1 MSTGSAPVFS
11 PEKLRGRLGDVLR
24 RDARGAVYSLRGCPY
39 LAVKEIRLG
48 GLDQHSV
55 DAIRRGLAALL
66 NTPHPGVLKYHQV
79 LADGNTILA
88 VTDRCCG
95 DLRQFIADY
104 RDIREPVPNELA
116 LSLLGQLADALAHL
130 HGPSRGVYSD
140 LLSGVIIEPGGVL
153 FTGDGQRIVLGDLGL
168 HGGTSSGAARPGDPA
183 YMAPEALLRGAT
195 TPASDVWSL
204 GAVAYELATLRKPD
218 FLGGRDP
225 AEAFAAGWSP
235 DLSGVADGFVRS
247 VLEKM
252 LALDPA
258 ERPTARELARLLRRP
273 GATAGEREA
282 QDTRLKEARAAF
294 AEALTRANDETLAL
308 ERDPTNSAAK
318 VDSIRGHYA
327 IAAMLFKEIQE
338 IKAEMGEPDEPDET
352 EESEESNEPE
362 EKHLIEEDDST
373 DLMRAVDR
381 SDVEAVKALTPLQ
394 GGVKMKGCARVGRWN
409 MYEGTSL
416 MRAAV
421 YGHAEIVEL
430 LAEKEEGLRD
440 SNGWTALMF
449 AAAHDHVPCVK
460 LLLEKEGGMQCDSG
474 WTALM
479 SAAKHGYTDCL
490 RLLLEKESG
499 VQDNKGWTALMSAA
513 KHGYTDCLRLL
524 LEKESGVQDNKGWT
538 ALMSAAKH
546 GYTDCL
552 RLLLEKESGVQDN
565 KGWTALMSAARHGH
579 IDCLN
584 LLLEREG
591 GIQDNE
597 GGTALMWAG
606 QSGHADCVKLLMEK
620 EGGIQGSNGWTAL
633 IVAAEH
639 GKADCVELL
648 LEKEGGLQKTD
659 GTTALM
665 WAAQNGHTS
674 CVRLLAD
681 KEAGMQD
688 NNGCTALMVAVR
700 GGRVECVKL
709 LMREKDLRDY
719 SGWTALDVAR
729 RWRDHEIVALLSE

>member
-1 MSTGSAPVFS
+1 MAVACGLYPSAPAAAKGAPRDVTNSPVSGLVGAMGIGSAPVFS

-168 HGGTSSGAARPGDPA
+168 HGGTSSGAARAGDPA
-183 YMAPEALLRGAT
+183 YVAPEALLRGAT

-235 DLSGVADGFVRS
+235 DLSGVADNFIRS
-247 VLEKM
+247 VLGKM

-273 GATAGEREA
+273 GASAGEREA
-282 QDTRLKEARAAF
+282 QDTRLKEARDAF
-294 AEALTRANDETLAL
+294 AEALTRANDEAIAL

-327 IAAMLFKEIQE
+327 TAAKLFEEIQE
-338 IKAEMGEPDEPDET
+338 IKAEMGESDEPDET
-352 EESEESNEPE
+352 EESEESEEPE
-362 EKHLIEEDDST
+362 KKHLIEEDDST

-381 SDVEAVKALTPLQ
+381 SDVEAVKALIPLQ
-394 GGVKMKGCARVGRWN
+394 GGVKMKGCALVGDWKV
-409 MYEGTSL
+409 YEGTAL

-449 AAAHDHVPCVK
+449 AAAYGHVHCVK
-460 LLLEKEGGMQCDSG
+460 LLLEKEGGMRSDEG

-479 SAAKHGYTDCL
+479 AAANAGHLECVS
-490 RLLLEKESG
+490 LLLGSEAG
-499 VQDNKGWTALMSAA
+499 MQDRS
-513 KHGYTDCLRLL
+513 
-524 LEKESGVQDNKGWT
+524 
-538 ALMSAAKH
+538 
-546 GYTDCL
+546 
-552 RLLLEKESGVQDN
+552 
-565 KGWTALMSAARHGH
+565 
-579 IDCLN
+579 
-584 LLLEREG
+584 
-591 GIQDNE
+591 
-597 GGTALMWAG
+597 GGTALMAAAG
-606 QSGHADCVKLLMEK
+606 NGHRGCVEALVGQEGGAEDNSKWTALMIAAEQGHADC
-620 EGGIQGSNGWTAL
+620 A
-633 IVAAEH
+633 
-639 GKADCVELL
+639 ELL
-648 LEKEGGLQKTD
+648 LEKEGRAQSRD
-659 GTTALM
+659 GWTALM
-665 WAAQNGHTS
+665 WAAKNGHAD
-674 CVRLLAD
+674 CVRLLVE
-681 KEAGMQD
+681 KEGGMQNSD
-688 NNGCTALMVAVR
+688 GWPALTVAAQS
-700 GGRVECVKL
+700 GRVECARL
-709 LMREKDLRDY
+709 LVREKGIRDNVDE
-719 SGWTALDVAR
+719 TALDMAR
-729 RWRDHEIVALLSE
+729 LWGRHEIVALLSE

>member
-1 MSTGSAPVFS
+1 MAVACGLYPSTPAAAKGAPRDATNGPVSGLVGAMGIGSIPVFS

-48 GLDQHSV
+48 GLDQHGV

-381 SDVEAVKALTPLQ
+381 SDVEAVKALVPLQ
-394 GGVKMKGCARVGRWN
+394 GGVKMKGCALVGDWKV
-409 MYEGTSL
+409 YEGTAL

-421 YGHAEIVEL
+421 YGHAELVEL

-460 LLLEKEGGMQCDSG
+460 LLLEKEGGMQCDS
-474 WTALM
+474 
-479 SAAKHGYTDCL
+479 
-490 RLLLEKESG
+490 
-499 VQDNKGWTALMSAA
+499 
-513 KHGYTDCLRLL
+513 
-524 LEKESGVQDNKGWT
+524 GWT

-648 LEKEGGLQKTD
+648 LEREGGLQKTD

-688 NNGCTALMVAVR
+688 NNGCTALMVAAQ
-700 GGRVECVKL
+700 GGYVECVKL
-709 LMREKDLRDY
+709 LMREKGLRDY
-719 SGWTALDVAR
+719 SGGTALDVAR
-729 RWRDHEIVALLSE
+729 RWRNHEVVALLSE

>member
-1 MSTGSAPVFS
+1 
-11 PEKLRGRLGDVLR
+11 
-24 RDARGAVYSLRGCPY
+24 
-39 LAVKEIRLG
+39 
-48 GLDQHSV
+48 
-55 DAIRRGLAALL
+55 
-66 NTPHPGVLKYHQV
+66 
-79 LADGNTILA
+79 
-88 VTDRCCG
+88 
-95 DLRQFIADY
+95 
-104 RDIREPVPNELA
+104 
-116 LSLLGQLADALAHL
+116 
-130 HGPSRGVYSD
+130 
-140 LLSGVIIEPGGVL
+140 
-153 FTGDGQRIVLGDLGL
+153 
-168 HGGTSSGAARPGDPA
+168 
-183 YMAPEALLRGAT
+183 MAPEALLRGAT

-247 VLEKM
+247 VLGKM

-273 GATAGEREA
+273 GASAGEREA

-327 IAAMLFKEIQE
+327 TAAKLFEEIQE
-338 IKAEMGEPDEPDET
+338 IKAEMGEPDET

-381 SDVEAVKALTPLQ
+381 SDVEAVKALVPLQ
-394 GGVKMKGCARVGRWN
+394 GGVKMKGCALVGDWKV
-409 MYEGTSL
+409 YEGTAL
-416 MRAAV
+416 MRAAI

-430 LAEKEEGLRD
+430 LVEKEKGLRD

-449 AAAHDHVPCVK
+449 AAAHDHVHCVK
-460 LLLEKEGGMQCDSG
+460 LLLEKEGGIQDDNG

-479 SAAKHGYTDCL
+479 RAAARGHTNCL
-490 RLLLEKESG
+490 KLLLEKESG
-499 VQDNKGWTALMSAA
+499 VQDN
-513 KHGYTDCLRLL
+513 D
-524 LEKESGVQDNKGWT
+524 
-538 ALMSAAKH
+538 
-546 GYTDCL
+546 
-552 RLLLEKESGVQDN
+552 
-565 KGWTALMSAARHGH
+565 GWTALMSAARNGH
-579 IDCLN
+579 IDCLK

-597 GGTALMWAG
+597 GETALMSAARCG
-606 QSGHADCVKLLMEK
+606 QADCVKLLMEK
-620 EGGIQGSNGWTAL
+620 EGGMQNINGWTAL

-639 GKADCVELL
+639 GKTDCVELL

-659 GTTALM
+659 GTTALI
-665 WAAQNGHTS
+665 WAVRGGHTN

-688 NNGCTALMVAVR
+688 NNGCTALIFAVR
-700 GGRVECVKL
+700 GGRVECVRL
-709 LMREKDLRDY
+709 LMREKDLRNN
-719 SGWTALDVAR
+719 SGRTALDVAR
-729 RWRDHEIVALLSE
+729 LWRNHEMVALLSE

>member
-273 GATAGEREA
+273 GASAGEREA

-294 AEALTRANDETLAL
+294 AEALTRANDEAIAL

-327 IAAMLFKEIQE
+327 AAAMLFKEIQE
-338 IKAEMGEPDEPDET
+338 IKAEMGESDEPDET

-381 SDVEAVKALTPLQ
+381 NDVEAVKALIPLQ
-394 GGVKMKGCARVGRWN
+394 GGVKMKGCALLGGWKV
-409 MYEGTSL
+409 YEGTAL

-430 LAEKEEGLRD
+430 LAEKEKGLRD
-440 SNGWTALMF
+440 SNGWTALVF
-449 AAAHDHVPCVK
+449 ATAHGHVHCVK
-460 LLLEKEGGMQCDSG
+460 LLLEKEGGMQCNSG

-479 SAAKHGYTDCL
+479 SAARYSYTDCL
-490 RLLLEKESG
+490 K
-499 VQDNKGWTALMSAA
+499 
-513 KHGYTDCLRLL
+513 
-524 LEKESGVQDNKGWT
+524 
-538 ALMSAAKH
+538 
-546 GYTDCL
+546 
-552 RLLLEKESGVQDN
+552 
-565 KGWTALMSAARHGH
+565 
-579 IDCLN
+579 

-620 EGGIQGSNGWTAL
+620 EGGIQNSNGWTAL

-648 LEKEGGLQKTD
+648 LEREGGLQKTD

-674 CVRLLAD
+674 CVKLLAD

-688 NNGCTALMVAVR
+688 NNGWTALIFAAQ
-700 GGRVECVKL
+700 GGYVECVKL
-709 LMREKDLRDY
+709 LMREKGLRDY
-719 SGWTALDVAR
+719 NGGTALDMAR
-729 RWRDHEIVALLSE
+729 LWRNHEVVALLSE